1 MPIIVY
7 RCPITQP
14 VRRCGPEAAHTFKTA
29 VLHNFPLH
37 NPAKSC
43 VIRLVIFYSSVSFSH
58 RKVRK
63 IETDSL
69 TYTAVFH
76 NFSLNIFAIVK
87 KIAKLK
93 PRK

>member
-37 NPAKSC
+37 NPSEKLCNTAGHF
-43 VIRLVIFYSSVSFSH
+43 LLVSF
-58 RKVRK
+58 
-63 IETDSL
+63 I
-69 TYTAVFH
+69 
-76 NFSLNIFAIVK
+76 FSSKGSEN
-87 KIAKLK
+87 
-93 PRK
+93 RN